1 MTRKIN
7 PKPENFCKMDP
18 RYGDVL
24 LDRFYSS
31 GDPEHLAQYV
41 EDGGMLTNALS
52 DFVAKLIRD
61 HLPKLRNKSN
71 PLRDLAVYDQVEAW
85 LKSQINAPVYDY
97 IKKNNLTPIESL
109 SAFSEIEKN
118 ECPKLQEAY
127 RHFTDSDDS
136 IELETFQKQYER
148 GRKRAKGRI

>member
-1 MTRKIN
+1 MTGKTD
-7 PKPENFCKMDP
+7 PKPEILRKLDS
-18 RYGDVL
+18 RYGEIL

-41 EDGGMLTNALS
+41 EDGGMLTNVLR

-61 HLPKLRNKSN
+61 NLPKLRNKSN

-85 LKSQINAPVYDY
+85 LKSQINAPIYDH

-109 SAFSEIEKN
+109 SAFSEVEKN
-118 ECPKLQEAY
+118 ECPTLQEAY

-148 GRKRAKGRI
+148 GRKRVKWRI